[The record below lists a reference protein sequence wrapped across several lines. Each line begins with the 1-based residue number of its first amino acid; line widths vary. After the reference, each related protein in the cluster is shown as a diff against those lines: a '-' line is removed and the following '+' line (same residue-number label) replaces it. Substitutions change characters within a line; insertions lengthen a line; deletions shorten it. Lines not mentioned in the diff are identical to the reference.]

1 MFFMLLKIPPILHL
15 LDSRI
20 YSQREV
26 ENKNKNYW
34 LIVKMPLLRSVI
46 CLNVHFLMRIQDM
59 AQNSFFPD
67 VIKCEAMQAW
77 DNAQPQNSL
86 PD

>member
-1 MFFMLLKIPPILHL
+1 MFFALLKIPPILHL
-15 LDSRI
+15 LVSHV

-26 ENKNKNYW
+26 ENKNKNYR
-34 LIVKMPLLRSVI
+34 LVVKMPLPRSVI

-67 VIKCEAMQAW
+67 VIEREAMQAR